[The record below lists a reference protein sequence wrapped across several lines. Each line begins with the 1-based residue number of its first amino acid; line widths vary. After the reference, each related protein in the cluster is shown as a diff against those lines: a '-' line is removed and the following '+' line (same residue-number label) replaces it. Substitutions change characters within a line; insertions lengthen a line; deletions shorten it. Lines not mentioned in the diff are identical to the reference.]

1 MMNSGNSMLLRL
13 FKSEFF
19 NAWIA
24 ISYLFKYP
32 DAVGIQHYLCNEL
45 KKFPLGEIEFFLP
58 QLVHLLI
65 SRPSESVA
73 LENFILDRC
82 QISSHMAILDRREH
96 GTKHCSYALTPDEK
110 SVYKENIKTKLSYP
124 TDDYTQN
131 LQFSHFSWIW
141 RISPLL
147 DLAICDT
154 LWYLQAYTSDLAA
167 SPNTPS
173 FKLCKRLFNK
183 CQAIVFATETSE
195 EYEDIYGKN
204 GVPKVKENAFS
215 AMVGM
220 GVFLAA
226 FGQPLMTRSPGQIA
240 IAQGRRPRAFSVSAD
255 NTEDGSAADGQSHQQ
270 TNHQQSQSQPQ
281 SQPQPQ
287 PQPQSQQPDH
297 QHSPNP
303 SRVSPNESGRSTP
316 AGGTLVRYDT
326 DVAMS
331 PKSATGEPGS
341 PHSTVPGINVATAQN
356 IHRNHVVT
364 SPSLEDLRGGQA
376 FKLRRDRFASPRYS
390 NDTAPS
396 SPVSMKFSD
405 HESLDGRSSVA
416 SLELARRSYFHSEMQ
431 FLLALVDIATRLVI
445 VPKPARLS
453 ALRAELTLLN
463 HNLPAEICV
472 PLWCKATIEH
482 PSHHR
487 VVRIPPQDAV
497 VLNSADRVP
506 YLLQVEVLETD
517 MSVEEIRAQ
526 RRDLEPEE
534 DTRISHESRTHEI
547 LMGADGTIQLENTIS
562 VNGSDDES
570 SNDAAESSSTVGA
583 QDEIMSAG
591 TENGDSST
599 NVAQGLPKISV
610 ADLAISPPGS
620 APSTP
625 VISIDTSIRTRSPVP
640 NRPVTQSRSNEAY
653 QQTVMRR
660 RASNSADDFAEK
672 MRTAAVMLAQLSQQQ
687 AAQQAG
693 ASVNNG
699 SRSSAQSRSSIKAK
713 ATSVEDIRAK
723 IIKEMM
729 ALEEQRMQRM
739 KLEGVSSGVGG
750 GGGEGAGSEM
760 LEDERKVMAN
770 VATDD
775 PSAAVFAEDWDAKMN
790 RIRAHSPYGHLPSWQ
805 LLSVIVKQ
813 GADLRQE
820 QLACQLIREMG
831 WIWERAKID
840 LCTSWSTTKE
850 RIKTDHTVLIGN
862 SMRILVT
869 SDNSGLIET
878 VRNTISIHSI
888 KKDAYAR
895 RLNEVGVVFTLYDYF
910 QQKFGDPASEKYIKA
925 QDNFMRSLAAYSVI
939 TYVLQIRDRHN
950 GNILLDTEGHIIHID
965 FGFMLSNS
973 PGSVGFELA
982 PFKLPQ
988 EYIDVLGGVNSEK
1001 FGEFKQLLKKA
1012 FMAVRKHTENIVL
1025 LIDMMSKDSKL
1036 PCFQYGDGAAQ
1047 AVRDRL
1053 ALNLTE
1059 PQAEEFVEKL
1069 IMSSC
1074 CNVFT
1079 RLYDTFQY
1087 YSNGIL

>member
-13 FKSEFF
+13 FRSEYF

-24 ISYLFKYP
+24 VSYLFKYP

-45 KKFPLGEIEFFLP
+45 KKFPLDEIEFFLP

-82 QISSHMAILDRREH
+82 QISSHMAIL
-96 GTKHCSYALTPDEK
+96 
-110 SVYKENIKTKLSYP
+110 
-124 TDDYTQN
+124 
-131 LQFSHFSWIW
+131 
-141 RISPLL
+141 
-147 DLAICDT
+147 T
-154 LWYLQAYTSDLAA
+154 LWYLQAYTSDLSA

-173 FKLCKRLFNK
+173 FKLCKRVFNK
-183 CQAIVFATETSE
+183 CQAIVFATEAQG
-195 EYEDIYGKN
+195 EYEDIFGKN
-204 GVPKVKENAFS
+204 GVPKVKENALS

-220 GVFLAA
+220 GVMLAA
-226 FGQPLMTRSPGQIA
+226 FGQPLMTKSPGQLA
-240 IAQGRRPRAFSVSAD
+240 LAQGRRPRAFSITD
-255 NTEDGSAADGQSHQQ
+255 NLEDGGAVEGLPHQHQDQHQLQNQPQSLE
-270 TNHQQSQSQPQ
+270 HQQSGHVNHAS
-281 SQPQPQ
+281 SY
-287 PQPQSQQPDH
+287 
-297 QHSPNP
+297 
-303 SRVSPNESGRSTP
+303 ESGRSTP
-316 AGGTLVRYDT
+316 AGKHDT
-326 DVAMS
+326 ETVAS
-331 PKSATGEPGS
+331 PRSASGEPGS
-341 PHSTVPGINVATAQN
+341 PHATLPSINMTAVQN
-356 IHRNHVVT
+356 IQRNHVVT

-376 FKLRRDRFASPRYS
+376 FKLRRDRLAGPRYS
-390 NDTAPS
+390 HDTAPS
-396 SPVSMKFSD
+396 SPVSLKFSD
-405 HESLDGRSSVA
+405 RDSMDGRSSAA

-472 PLWCKATIEH
+472 PLWCKATVEN

-517 MSVEEIRAQ
+517 MGVEEIRAQ
-526 RRDLEPEE
+526 RRDLHEVPEDDE
-534 DTRISHESRTHEI
+534 HQHETLTQEV
-547 LMGADGTIQLENTIS
+547 LLTEDGTLPIENVIATIESGDEGLKDTPEPPSSAEVEDVGPSTNSDGAKPTIDVTARPPVGSLADLTIS
-562 VNGSDDES
+562 
-570 SNDAAESSSTVGA
+570 
-583 QDEIMSAG
+583 
-591 TENGDSST
+591 
-599 NVAQGLPKISV
+599 
-610 ADLAISPPGS
+610 SPRSP
-620 APSTP
+620 APSSP
-625 VISIDTSIRTRSPVP
+625 VLSIDPMLRMRSPAP
-640 NRPVTQSRSNEAY
+640 SSLSGSGRPAAHSRSNEAY
-653 QQTVMRR
+653 LQTVLKR

-672 MRTAAVMLAQLSQQQ
+672 MRTAAVMLAQLSHQQ
-687 AAQQAG
+687 AAQQTAG
-693 ASVNNG
+693 ANG
-699 SRSSAQSRSSIKAK
+699 SSRTSAQSRSSIKAK
-713 ATSVEDIRAK
+713 TTSVEDIRAK

-739 KLEGVSSGVGG
+739 KVEGVSSGVGG

-790 RIRAHSPYGHLPSWQ
+790 RIRATSPYGHLPSWQ

-831 WIWERAKID
+831 WIWERAKVDVWI
-840 LCTSWSTTKE
+840 TY
-850 RIKTDHTVLIGN
+850 
-862 SMRILVT
+862 MRVLVT

-910 QQKFGDPASEKYIKA
+910 QQKFGDPASEKFIKA
-925 QDNFMRSLAAYSVI
+925 QHNFMRSLAAYSVI

-950 GNILLDTEGHIIHID
+950 GNILLDTEGHIVHID

-1001 FGEFKQLLKKA
+1001 FTEFKALLKKA

-1036 PCFQYGDGAAQ
+1036 PCFQYGDNAAQ

-1059 PQAEEFVEKL
+1059 VQAEEFVEKL

>member
-13 FKSEFF
+13 FKSEYF

-24 ISYLFKYP
+24 VSYLFKYP

-45 KKFPLGEIEFFLP
+45 KKFPLDEIEFFLP

-73 LENFILDRC
+73 LENFILNRC
-82 QISSHMAILDRREH
+82 QISSHMAIL
-96 GTKHCSYALTPDEK
+96 
-110 SVYKENIKTKLSYP
+110 
-124 TDDYTQN
+124 
-131 LQFSHFSWIW
+131 
-141 RISPLL
+141 
-147 DLAICDT
+147 T

-173 FKLCKRLFNK
+173 FKLCKRVFNK
-183 CQAIVFATETSE
+183 CQAIVFATEAPG
-195 EYEDIYGKN
+195 EYEDIFGKN
-204 GVPKVKENAFS
+204 GVPKVKENALS

-220 GVFLAA
+220 GVMLAA
-226 FGQPLMTRSPGQIA
+226 FGQPLMTKSPGQLA
-240 IAQGRRPRAFSVSAD
+240 LAQGRRPRAFSQSGLIDGVEETDGAD
-255 NTEDGSAADGQSHQQ
+255 LPSQEPVQAPQAQIQPHAEHAH
-270 TNHQQSQSQPQ
+270 TNPATPQ
-281 SQPQPQ
+281 
-287 PQPQSQQPDH
+287 
-297 QHSPNP
+297 
-303 SRVSPNESGRSTP
+303 ESGRSTP
-316 AGGTLVRYDT
+316 AGISIARQDLEATS
-326 DVAMS
+326 S
-331 PKSATGEPGS
+331 PRSATGGEPSS
-341 PHSTVPGINVATAQN
+341 PHATPSGMGLAAIQNAQ
-356 IHRNHVVT
+356 RNHVVT

-376 FKLRRDRFASPRYS
+376 FKLRRERFAGSSPRYS
-390 NDTAPS
+390 HDTAPS
-396 SPVSMKFSD
+396 SPISLKFSD
-405 HESLDGRSSVA
+405 RDSMDGRSSAA

-472 PLWCKATIEH
+472 PLWCHATVEKPH
-482 PSHHR
+482 HHR

-526 RRDLEPEE
+526 RRDLDENDEDSRISEETPIQEVLINDNGSIQVEEALGTNGHTSGESSQDDTAPPSPSTLVSPTTTGETTSGSEPEKKK
-534 DTRISHESRTHEI
+534 S
-547 LMGADGTIQLENTIS
+547 S
-562 VNGSDDES
+562 VELVPHPPVGS
-570 SNDAAESSSTVGA
+570 
-583 QDEIMSAG
+583 
-591 TENGDSST
+591 
-599 NVAQGLPKISV
+599 L
-610 ADLAISPPGS
+610 ADLTISPPGS
-620 APSTP
+620 PVPSSP
-625 VISIDTSIRTRSPVP
+625 VISSARIRSPAP
-640 NRPVTQSRSNEAY
+640 SHSSGSHRAPTHSHSNEAY
-653 QQTVMRR
+653 LQTVLKR

-693 ASVNNG
+693 AGANG
-699 SRSSAQSRSSIKAK
+699 NSRTSAQSRSSIKAK

-739 KLEGVSSGVGG
+739 KIEGVSSGVGG

-775 PSAAVFAEDWDAKMN
+775 PSAAVFAEGWEEKMN
-790 RIRAHSPYGHLPSWQ
+790 RIRETSPYGHLPSWQ

-831 WIWERAKID
+831 WIWERAKVDVWI
-840 LCTSWSTTKE
+840 TY
-850 RIKTDHTVLIGN
+850 
-862 SMRILVT
+862 MRILVT

-910 QQKFGDPASEKYIKA
+910 QQKFGDPASERFTKA

-950 GNILLDTEGHIIHID
+950 GNILLDTDGHIVHID

-988 EYIDVLGGVNSEK
+988 EYIDVLGGVNSDK
-1001 FGEFKQLLKKA
+1001 FTEFKALLKKA

-1036 PCFQYGDGAAQ
+1036 PCFQYGDNAAQ

-1059 PQAEEFVEKL
+1059 VQAEEFVEKL

>member
-1 MMNSGNSMLLRL
+1 MNSGNSLLLRL

-24 ISYLFKYP
+24 VSYLFKYP

-45 KKFPLGEIEFFLP
+45 KKFPLDEIEFFLP

-82 QISSHMAILDRREH
+82 QISSHMAIL
-96 GTKHCSYALTPDEK
+96 
-110 SVYKENIKTKLSYP
+110 
-124 TDDYTQN
+124 
-131 LQFSHFSWIW
+131 
-141 RISPLL
+141 
-147 DLAICDT
+147 T

-173 FKLCKRLFNK
+173 FKLCKRVFNK
-183 CQAIVFATETSE
+183 CQAIVFATEAPG
-195 EYEDIYGKN
+195 EYEDIFGKN
-204 GVPKVKENAFS
+204 GVPKVKENALS

-220 GVFLAA
+220 GVMLAA
-226 FGQPLMTRSPGQIA
+226 FGQPLMTKSPGQLA
-240 IAQGRRPRAFSVSAD
+240 LAQGRRPRAFSTAGD
-255 NTEDGSAADGQSHQQ
+255 TLEDAVVGESSTQQHQPP
-270 TNHQQSQSQPQ
+270 HQHQHHQPPQPVQPQ
-281 SQPQPQ
+281 QPVPVIETTHESPQ
-287 PQPQSQQPDH
+287 
-297 QHSPNP
+297 
-303 SRVSPNESGRSTP
+303 ESGR
-316 AGGTLVRYDT
+316 
-326 DVAMS
+326 
-331 PKSATGEPGS
+331 
-341 PHSTVPGINVATAQN
+341 
-356 IHRNHVVT
+356 
-364 SPSLEDLRGGQA
+364 
-376 FKLRRDRFASPRYS
+376 PRYS
-390 NDTAPS
+390 HDTAPS
-396 SPVSMKFSD
+396 SPISLKFSD
-405 HESLDGRSSVA
+405 RGSMDGQSSAA

-472 PLWCKATIEH
+472 PLWCHATLEN

-517 MSVEEIRAQ
+517 M
-526 RRDLEPEE
+526 RRMKSP
-534 DTRISHESRTHEI
+534 
-547 LMGADGTIQLENTIS
+547 AP
-562 VNGSDDES
+562 
-570 SNDAAESSSTVGA
+570 SSS
-583 QDEIMSAG
+583 
-591 TENGDSST
+591 
-599 NVAQGLPKISV
+599 
-610 ADLAISPPGS
+610 PG
-620 APSTP
+620 
-625 VISIDTSIRTRSPVP
+625 I
-640 NRPVTQSRSNEAY
+640 RPVTQSRSNEAY
-653 QQTVMRR
+653 LQTVLKR

-672 MRTAAVMLAQLSQQQ
+672 MRTAAVMLAH
-687 AAQQAG
+687 
-693 ASVNNG
+693 
-699 SRSSAQSRSSIKAK
+699 IKAK

-770 VATDD
+770 VTTDD

-790 RIRAHSPYGHLPSWQ
+790 RIRATSPYGHLPSWQ

-840 LCTSWSTTKE
+840 VWITY
-850 RIKTDHTVLIGN
+850 
-862 SMRILVT
+862 MRILVT

-910 QQKFGDPASEKYIKA
+910 QQKFGDPASEKFIKA

-950 GNILLDTEGHIIHID
+950 GNILLDTEGHIVHID

-988 EYIDVLGGVNSEK
+988 EYLDVLGGVNSEK
-1001 FGEFKQLLKKA
+1001 FAEFKVLLKKA
-1012 FMAVRKHTENIVL
+1012 FMAIRKHTENIVL

-1036 PCFQYGDGAAQ
+1036 PCFQYENAAQ

-1059 PQAEEFVEKL
+1059 VQAEEFVEKL

>member
-24 ISYLFKYP
+24 VSYLFKYP

-45 KKFPLGEIEFFLP
+45 KKFPLDEIEFFLP

-82 QISSHMAILDRREH
+82 QISSHMAIL
-96 GTKHCSYALTPDEK
+96 
-110 SVYKENIKTKLSYP
+110 
-124 TDDYTQN
+124 
-131 LQFSHFSWIW
+131 
-141 RISPLL
+141 
-147 DLAICDT
+147 T

-173 FKLCKRLFNK
+173 FKLCKRVFNK
-183 CQAIVFATETSE
+183 CQAIVFATEAPG
-195 EYEDIYGKN
+195 EYEDIFGKN
-204 GVPKVKENAFS
+204 GVPKVKENALS

-220 GVFLAA
+220 GVILAA
-226 FGQPLMTRSPGQIA
+226 FGQPLMTRSPGQLA
-240 IAQGRRPRAFSVSAD
+240 LAQGRRPRAFSVTD
-255 NTEDGSAADGQSHQQ
+255 NLDESNVTDY
-270 TNHQQSQSQPQ
+270 
-281 SQPQPQ
+281 
-287 PQPQSQQPDH
+287 QSQQQLQ
-297 QHSPNP
+297 QHPQPAQQPVSQQQHPPESQQQLTHANTAP
-303 SRVSPNESGRSTP
+303 SQESGRSTP
-316 AGGTLVRYDT
+316 SGSYTMKHEIEGAG
-326 DVAMS
+326 S
-331 PKSATGEPGS
+331 PRLSATEPGS
-341 PHSTVPGINVATAQN
+341 PHATLSGMMVSTVQN
-356 IHRNHVVT
+356 IQRNHVVT

-376 FKLRRDRFASPRYS
+376 FKLRRDRFSNPRYS
-390 NDTAPS
+390 HDTTPS
-396 SPVSMKFSD
+396 SPVSLKFSD
-405 HESLDGRSSVA
+405 RDSMDGRSSAA

-472 PLWCKATIEH
+472 PLWCKATVEK

-517 MSVEEIRAQ
+517 MSVEDIRAQ
-526 RRDLEPEE
+526 RRDRHEPEE
-534 DTRISHESRTHEI
+534 EEEVVVEEEKTHRGQAIYTKEVEI
-547 LMGADGTIQLENTIS
+547 NERGEIQLECAALNMES
-562 VNGSDDES
+562 AEAASDDTAVEPGS
-570 SNDAAESSSTVGA
+570 LSLTTAEDTTVPSSTVN
-583 QDEIMSAG
+583 G
-591 TENGDSST
+591 TPIVIVAPAHPPVSSF
-599 NVAQGLPKISV
+599 
-610 ADLAISPPGS
+610 ADLTISPPGS
-620 APSTP
+620 PVPTSPTILTNSSGRMGSPAPSL
-625 VISIDTSIRTRSPVP
+625 SSG
-640 NRPVTQSRSNEAY
+640 RPATHSRSNEAY
-653 QQTVMRR
+653 LQTVLKR

-687 AAQQAG
+687 AVQQAG
-693 ASVNNG
+693 AGANG
-699 SRSSAQSRSSIKAK
+699 NSRTSAQSRSSIKAK

-739 KLEGVSSGVGG
+739 KVEGVSSGVGG

-760 LEDERKVMAN
+760 LEDERKIMAN
-770 VATDD
+770 VTTDD

-790 RIRAHSPYGHLPSWQ
+790 RIRENSPYGHLPSWQ

-831 WIWERAKID
+831 WIWERAKVDVWI
-840 LCTSWSTTKE
+840 TY
-850 RIKTDHTVLIGN
+850 
-862 SMRILVT
+862 MRILVT

-950 GNILLDTEGHIIHID
+950 GNILLDTDGHIIHID

-988 EYIDVLGGVNSEK
+988 EYLDVLGGVNSEK
-1001 FGEFKQLLKKA
+1001 FTEFKALLKKA

-1059 PQAEEFVEKL
+1059 VQAEEFVEKL

>member
-1 MMNSGNSMLLRL
+1 MNSGNSLLLRL

-24 ISYLFKYP
+24 VSYLFKYP

-45 KKFPLGEIEFFLP
+45 KKFPLDEIEFFLP

-82 QISSHMAILDRREH
+82 QISSHMAIL
-96 GTKHCSYALTPDEK
+96 
-110 SVYKENIKTKLSYP
+110 
-124 TDDYTQN
+124 
-131 LQFSHFSWIW
+131 
-141 RISPLL
+141 
-147 DLAICDT
+147 T

-167 SPNTPS
+167 TPNSPS
-173 FKLCKRLFNK
+173 FKLCKRVFNK
-183 CQAIVFATETSE
+183 CQAIVFATEAPG
-195 EYEDIYGKN
+195 EYEEIYGKN
-204 GVPKVKENAFS
+204 GVPKVKENALS

-220 GVFLAA
+220 GVMLAA
-226 FGQPLMTRSPGQIA
+226 FGQPLMTKSPGQLA
-240 IAQGRRPRAFSVSAD
+240 LAQGRRPRAFSQSA
-255 NTEDGSAADGQSHQQ
+255 GADGLDENPAGSGQQ
-270 TNHQQSQSQPQ
+270 PP
-281 SQPQPQ
+281 PQPQ
-287 PQPQSQQPDH
+287 QQQQQQPQEEEKGQQPSIM
-297 QHSPNP
+297 SPQ
-303 SRVSPNESGRSTP
+303 ESGRSTP
-316 AGGTLVRYDT
+316 GVKDEAS
-326 DVAMS
+326 S
-331 PKSATGEPGS
+331 PKSIPESGS
-341 PHSTVPGINVATAQN
+341 PHATVSGMSVATHN
-356 IHRNHVVT
+356 SIHRNHVVT

-376 FKLRRDRFASPRYS
+376 FKLKRDRFPSPRYS
-390 NDTAPS
+390 HDTAPS
-396 SPVSMKFSD
+396 SPISLVHSDRSSMDRSSTVSM
-405 HESLDGRSSVA
+405 EM
-416 SLELARRSYFHSEMQ
+416 ARRSYFHSEMQ

-472 PLWCKATIEH
+472 PLWCHATVEKPH
-482 PSHHR
+482 HHR

-526 RRDLEPEE
+526 RRDLGEIEE
-534 DTRISHESRTHEI
+534 AEEGHEEKQDQTPDIEISE
-547 LMGADGTIQLENTIS
+547 
-562 VNGSDDES
+562 NGSLDLDSVASDTTEE
-570 SNDAAESSSTVGA
+570 NNKA
-583 QDEIMSAG
+583 QEAK
-591 TENGDSST
+591 DSSHPP
-599 NVAQGLPKISV
+599 VGSL
-610 ADLAISPPGS
+610 ADLTISPPGS
-620 APSTP
+620 PVPTSP
-625 VISIDTSIRTRSPVP
+625 VITSIDTGRVRSPGP
-640 NRPVTQSRSNEAY
+640 GARPATHSRSNEAY
-653 QQTVMRR
+653 LQTVLRR

-672 MRTAAVMLAQLSQQQ
+672 MRTAAVMLAQLNQQQSAQQ
-687 AAQQAG
+687 AAG
-693 ASVNNG
+693 ANAA
-699 SRSSAQSRSSIKAK
+699 RSSTQSRSAIKAK

-739 KLEGVSSGVGG
+739 RVEGVSSGVGG

-775 PSAAVFAEDWDAKMN
+775 PSAAVFAEGWEEKMN
-790 RIRAHSPYGHLPSWQ
+790 RIRATSPYGHLPSWQ

-831 WIWERAKID
+831 WIWERAKIPVWI
-840 LCTSWSTTKE
+840 TY
-850 RIKTDHTVLIGN
+850 
-862 SMRILVT
+862 MRILVT

-895 RLNEVGVVFTLYDYF
+895 RLNEVGIVFTLYDYF
-910 QQKFGDPASEKYIKA
+910 QQKFGDPASEKFIKA

-950 GNILLDTEGHIIHID
+950 GNILLDTEGHIVHID

-1001 FGEFKQLLKKA
+1001 FAEFKALLKKA

-1036 PCFQYGDGAAQ
+1036 PCFQYGDNAAQ

>member
-1 MMNSGNSMLLRL
+1 MMNSGNSLLLRL

-24 ISYLFKYP
+24 VSYLFKYP

-45 KKFPLGEIEFFLP
+45 KKFPLDEIEFFLP

-82 QISSHMAILDRREH
+82 QISSHMAIL
-96 GTKHCSYALTPDEK
+96 
-110 SVYKENIKTKLSYP
+110 
-124 TDDYTQN
+124 
-131 LQFSHFSWIW
+131 
-141 RISPLL
+141 
-147 DLAICDT
+147 T

-173 FKLCKRLFNK
+173 FKLCKRVFNK
-183 CQAIVFATETSE
+183 CQAIVFATEAPG
-195 EYEDIYGKN
+195 EYEDIFGKN
-204 GVPKVKENAFS
+204 GVPKVKENALS

-220 GVFLAA
+220 GVMLAA
-226 FGQPLMTRSPGQIA
+226 FGQPLMTKSPGQLA
-240 IAQGRRPRAFSVSAD
+240 LAQGRRPRAFSTAGD
-255 NTEDGSAADGQSHQQ
+255 TLEDAVVGESSTQQHQPPHQHQHQNHQPPQSVQPQQ
-270 TNHQQSQSQPQ
+270 PAPVIETNH
-281 SQPQPQ
+281 
-287 PQPQSQQPDH
+287 
-297 QHSPNP
+297 
-303 SRVSPNESGRSTP
+303 VSPQESGRSTP
-316 AGGTLVRYDT
+316 AGINITRHEDGATSP
-326 DVAMS
+326 MS
-331 PKSATGEPGS
+331 PSAEPGS
-341 PHSTVPGINVATAQN
+341 PHATIPGISVSTAQT
-356 IHRNHVVT
+356 IQRNHVVT

-376 FKLRRDRFASPRYS
+376 FKHKRDRFSSPRYS
-390 NDTAPS
+390 HDTAPS
-396 SPVSMKFSD
+396 SPISLKFSD
-405 HESLDGRSSVA
+405 RGSMDGQSSAA

-472 PLWCKATIEH
+472 PLWCHATLEN

-526 RRDLEPEE
+526 RRDLGDDEE
-534 DTRISHESRTHEI
+534 EEGHRSASRTHGVE
-547 LMGADGTIQLENTIS
+547 LNENGSIQLETTIDT
-562 VNGSDDES
+562 NGGSAAPSKDASEAS
-570 SNDAAESSSTVGA
+570 STTAAESKDKEESEEALVDT
-583 QDEIMSAG
+583 IP
-591 TENGDSST
+591 NPP
-599 NVAQGLPKISV
+599 VASL
-610 ADLAISPPGS
+610 ADLSISPPGS
-620 APSTP
+620 PVPTSP
-625 VISIDTSIRTRSPVP
+625 VITVDPSGRMNSPTP
-640 NRPVTQSRSNEAY
+640 SSSPGNRPVTQSRSNEAY
-653 QQTVMRR
+653 LQTVLRR

-693 ASVNNG
+693 AGANG
-699 SRSSAQSRSSIKAK
+699 NARVSSQSRSSIKAK

-770 VATDD
+770 VTTDD

-790 RIRAHSPYGHLPSWQ
+790 RIRATSPYGHLPSWQ

-840 LCTSWSTTKE
+840 VWITY
-850 RIKTDHTVLIGN
+850 
-862 SMRILVT
+862 MRILVT

-910 QQKFGDPASEKYIKA
+910 QQKFGDPASEKFIKA

-950 GNILLDTEGHIIHID
+950 GNILLDTEGHIVHID

-988 EYIDVLGGVNSEK
+988 EYLDVLGGVNSEK
-1001 FGEFKQLLKKA
+1001 FAEFKVLLKKA

-1036 PCFQYGDGAAQ
+1036 PCFQYENAAQ

-1059 PQAEEFVEKL
+1059 VQAEEFVEKL

>member
-1 MMNSGNSMLLRL
+1 MMNSGNSLLLRL

-24 ISYLFKYP
+24 VSYLFKYP

-45 KKFPLGEIEFFLP
+45 KKFPLDEIEFFLP

-82 QISSHMAILDRREH
+82 QISSHMAIL
-96 GTKHCSYALTPDEK
+96 
-110 SVYKENIKTKLSYP
+110 
-124 TDDYTQN
+124 
-131 LQFSHFSWIW
+131 
-141 RISPLL
+141 
-147 DLAICDT
+147 T

-173 FKLCKRLFNK
+173 FKLCKRVFNK
-183 CQAIVFATETSE
+183 CQAIVFATEAPG
-195 EYEDIYGKN
+195 EYMDIYGKN
-204 GVPKVKENAFS
+204 GVPKVKENALS

-220 GVFLAA
+220 GVMLAA
-226 FGQPLMTRSPGQIA
+226 FGQPLMTKSPGQLA
-240 IAQGRRPRAFSVSAD
+240 LAQGRRPRAFSQSA
-255 NTEDGSAADGQSHQQ
+255 GADGLDENSGEK
-270 TNHQQSQSQPQ
+270 TQ

-287 PQPQSQQPDH
+287 PPQQQQEEEKGQPTAESIM
-297 QHSPNP
+297 SPQ
-303 SRVSPNESGRSTP
+303 ESGRSTP
-316 AGGTLVRYDT
+316 GVKDEAS
-326 DVAMS
+326 S
-331 PKSATGEPGS
+331 PKSIPESGS
-341 PHSTVPGINVATAQN
+341 PHATISGMSVVTQN
-356 IHRNHVVT
+356 TIHRNHVVT

-376 FKLRRDRFASPRYS
+376 FKLKRDRFPSPRYS
-390 NDTAPS
+390 HDTAPS
-396 SPVSMKFSD
+396 SPISFVHSDRSSM
-405 HESLDGRSSVA
+405 DGRSSTV
-416 SLELARRSYFHSEMQ
+416 SMEMARRSYFHSEMQ

-472 PLWCKATIEH
+472 PLWCHATVEKPH
-482 PSHHR
+482 HHR

-526 RRDLEPEE
+526 RRDLGEIEE
-534 DTRISHESRTHEI
+534 AEGQEEKDQSPDIEISENGTLELDAIAPDTT
-547 LMGADGTIQLENTIS
+547 TTT
-562 VNGSDDES
+562 
-570 SNDAAESSSTVGA
+570 SSTADKPKDSQEVNDQSLSHPPVG
-583 QDEIMSAG
+583 S
-591 TENGDSST
+591 
-599 NVAQGLPKISV
+599 L
-610 ADLAISPPGS
+610 ADLTISPPGS
-620 APSTP
+620 P
-625 VISIDTSIRTRSPVP
+625 VPTSPVTTSIDGRVRSPGP
-640 NRPVTQSRSNEAY
+640 GARPATHSRSNEAY
-653 QQTVMRR
+653 LQTVLKR

-672 MRTAAVMLAQLSQQQ
+672 MRTAAVMLAQLNQQQSAQQ
-687 AAQQAG
+687 AAG
-693 ASVNNG
+693 ANG
-699 SRSSAQSRSSIKAK
+699 TARSSTQSRSAIKAK
-713 ATSVEDIRAK
+713 ANSVEDIRAK

-739 KLEGVSSGVGG
+739 RVEGVSSGVGG

-770 VATDD
+770 VTTDD
-775 PSAAVFAEDWDAKMN
+775 PSAAVFAEGWEEKMN
-790 RIRAHSPYGHLPSWQ
+790 RIRATSPYGHLPSWQ

-831 WIWERAKID
+831 WIWERAKIPVWI
-840 LCTSWSTTKE
+840 TY
-850 RIKTDHTVLIGN
+850 
-862 SMRILVT
+862 MRILVT

-895 RLNEVGVVFTLYDYF
+895 RLNEVGIVFTLYDYF
-910 QQKFGDPASEKYIKA
+910 QQKFGDPASEKFIKA

-950 GNILLDTEGHIIHID
+950 GNILLDTEGHIVHID

-1001 FGEFKQLLKKA
+1001 FTEFKALLKKA

-1036 PCFQYGDGAAQ
+1036 PCFQYGDNAAQ

>member
-1 MMNSGNSMLLRL
+1 
-13 FKSEFF
+13 FF

-24 ISYLFKYP
+24 VSYLFKYP

-45 KKFPLGEIEFFLP
+45 KRFPLDEIEFFLP

-82 QISSHMAILDRREH
+82 QISSHMAIL
-96 GTKHCSYALTPDEK
+96 
-110 SVYKENIKTKLSYP
+110 
-124 TDDYTQN
+124 
-131 LQFSHFSWIW
+131 
-141 RISPLL
+141 
-147 DLAICDT
+147 T

-167 SPNTPS
+167 SPNSPS
-173 FKLCKRLFNK
+173 FKLCKRVFNK
-183 CQAIVFATETSE
+183 CQAIVFATEAPG
-195 EYEDIYGKN
+195 EYEDIFGKN
-204 GVPKVKENAFS
+204 GVPKVRENVFS

-220 GVFLAA
+220 GVMLAA
-226 FGQPLMTRSPGQIA
+226 FGQPLMTKSPGQLA
-240 IAQGRRPRAFSVSAD
+240 LAQGRRPRAFSSAGD
-255 NTEDGSAADGQSHQQ
+255 NLEDAVVGESSTHQHQ
-270 TNHQQSQSQPQ
+270 PPHQQSPRSAHPVATIEAN
-281 SQPQPQ
+281 
-287 PQPQSQQPDH
+287 H
-297 QHSPNP
+297 
-303 SRVSPNESGRSTP
+303 VSPQESGRSTP
-316 AGGTLVRYDT
+316 AGMNITRHEDGAT
-326 DVAMS
+326 S
-331 PKSATGEPGS
+331 PRSPSGEPGS
-341 PHSTVPGINVATAQN
+341 PHATVSAISTTAAQT
-356 IHRNHVVT
+356 IQRNHVVT

-376 FKLRRDRFASPRYS
+376 FKHRRDRFNSPRYS
-390 NDTAPS
+390 HDTAPS

-405 HESLDGRSSVA
+405 RGSMDGRSSAA
-416 SLELARRSYFHSEMQ
+416 SMELARRSYFHSEMQ

-472 PLWCKATIEH
+472 PLWCHATLEN

-526 RRDLEPEE
+526 RRDLGDE
-534 DTRISHESRTHEI
+534 DEKEHRGRHRTHGVE
-547 LMGADGTIQLENTIS
+547 L
-562 VNGSDDES
+562 DES
-570 SNDAAESSSTVGA
+570 GSIQVE
-583 QDEIMSAG
+583 EIS
-591 TENGDSST
+591 NGDSTEASSDPSEVAST
-599 NVAQGLPKISV
+599 AAIESKEDDSKVSV
-610 ADLAISPPGS
+610 NAIPNPPVGSLADLSISPPGS
-620 APSTP
+620 PVPSSP
-625 VISIDTSIRTRSPVP
+625 VITVDPSVRVKSPIQP
-640 NRPVTQSRSNEAY
+640 SSPGIRPVTQSRSNEAY
-653 QQTVMRR
+653 LQTVLKR

-687 AAQQAG
+687 AAQAAG
-693 ASVNNG
+693 TGANG
-699 SRSSAQSRSSIKAK
+699 NTRSSSQSRSSIKAK
-713 ATSVEDIRAK
+713 TTSVEDIRAK

-770 VATDD
+770 VTTDD
-775 PSAAVFAEDWDAKMN
+775 PSAAVFAEDWDTKMN
-790 RIRAHSPYGHLPSWQ
+790 RIRATSPYGHLPSWQ

-840 LCTSWSTTKE
+840 VWVTY
-850 RIKTDHTVLIGN
+850 
-862 SMRILVT
+862 MRILVT

-910 QQKFGDPASEKYIKA
+910 QQKFGDPASEKFIKA

-950 GNILLDTEGHIIHID
+950 GNILLDTEGHIVHID

-988 EYIDVLGGVNSEK
+988 EYLDVLGGVNSEK
-1001 FGEFKQLLKKA
+1001 FAEFKALLKKA
-1012 FMAVRKHTENIVL
+1012 FMAIRKHTENIVL

-1036 PCFQYGDGAAQ
+1036 PCFQYENAAQ

-1053 ALNLTE
+1053 VLNLTE
-1059 PQAEEFVEKL
+1059 AQAEEFVEKL

>member
-24 ISYLFKYP
+24 VSYLFKYP

-45 KKFPLGEIEFFLP
+45 KKFPLDEIEFFLP

-82 QISSHMAILDRREH
+82 QISSHMAIL
-96 GTKHCSYALTPDEK
+96 
-110 SVYKENIKTKLSYP
+110 
-124 TDDYTQN
+124 
-131 LQFSHFSWIW
+131 
-141 RISPLL
+141 
-147 DLAICDT
+147 T
-154 LWYLQAYTSDLAA
+154 LWYLQAYTSDFAA

-173 FKLCKRLFNK
+173 FKLCKRVFNK
-183 CQAIVFATETSE
+183 CQAIVFDTETSE

-204 GVPKVKENAFS
+204 GVPKVKENAIS

-226 FGQPLMTRSPGQIA
+226 FGQPLMTKSPGQIA
-240 IAQGRRPRAFSVSAD
+240 IAQGRRPRAFSVTAD
-255 NTEDGSAADGQSHQQ
+255 NAEDGGTADGQPRQ
-270 TNHQQSQSQPQ
+270 
-281 SQPQPQ
+281 QPQPQ
-287 PQPQSQQPDH
+287 QLPQPPQPQPPQPEHQQ
-297 QHSPNP
+297 SANPN
-303 SRVSPNESGRSTP
+303 RVSPQESGRSTP
-316 AGGTLVRYDT
+316 AGGSLVRYDS
-326 DVAMS
+326 DVAVS
-331 PKSATGEPGS
+331 PRSATGEPGS
-341 PHSTVPGINVATAQN
+341 PHATVPGINVATAHN

-376 FKLRRDRFASPRYS
+376 FKLRRDRLAGPRYS

-396 SPVSMKFSD
+396 SPVSLKFSD

-416 SLELARRSYFHSEMQ
+416 SVELARRSYFHSEMQ

-472 PLWCKATIEH
+472 PLWCKATVEH

-534 DTRISHESRTHEI
+534 DTHHTHETRTHEVLI
-547 LMGADGTIQLENTIS
+547 GEDGTVQLENVVSTDGS
-562 VNGSDDES
+562 SDDADK
-570 SNDAAESSSTVGA
+570 DAAEPSSSTSVTQSDA
-583 QDEIMSAG
+583 AS
-591 TENGDSST
+591 TSSENGKSST
-599 NVAQGLPKISV
+599 EVAPAPLTIAL

-620 APSTP
+620 PAPSSP
-625 VISIDTSIRTRSPVP
+625 VISIDTSGRIRSPAP
-640 NRPVTQSRSNEAY
+640 SGRPVTQSRSNEAY

-660 RASNSADDFAEK
+660 RASHSADDFAEK

-693 ASVNNG
+693 AGANNG

-775 PSAAVFAEDWDAKMN
+775 PSAAVFAEDWDTKMN
-790 RIRAHSPYGHLPSWQ
+790 RIRATSPYGHLPSWQ

-840 LCTSWSTTKE
+840 VWITY
-850 RIKTDHTVLIGN
+850 
-862 SMRILVT
+862 MRILVT

-910 QQKFGDPASEKYIKA
+910 QQKFGDPASERYIKA

-1001 FGEFKQLLKKA
+1001 FAEFKQLLKKA

-1036 PCFQYGDGAAQ
+1036 PCFQYGDSAAQ

-1059 PQAEEFVEKL
+1059 VQAEEFVEKL